1 MRSIDE
7 RVGISQIIRE
17 AIIHEKQ
24 LREKVAQL
32 DQYNLIAHGK
42 RQEALENLIY
52 FTAPQHFPDSC
63 RDLLQ
68 QINADFYQGDTAS
81 QVEQLSFLVEL
92 ALALS
97 SILPRWNLTDLQAH
111 GQSALTQ
118 DQVQH
123 VLVDVQELLADLST
137 QAPAAEKSILEAVKT
152 EAVARYKAEQVAD
165 PAGAA
170 RSLADRSLIG
180 YIGHI
185 SNEIAHSQLRRI
197 AEMRFDGKTATELS
211 NDYAAFL
218 QHTLYLGSS
227 FATTNPP
234 LVNMAWDILPA
245 TWDPII
251 NRIIITNPDASAQSL
266 AKLVTLEVVLTQM
279 RLLRPIFLITEGSM
293 GSVCFQVDPNNHAD
307 AEAMIGDALFFY
319 EELRSR
325 FGGGIPNVVFKLPGT
340 QAGLEACRA
349 LTNRGIGVTITVN
362 FGMFQHIPFAQ
373 AILKGHALYACLVE
387 MNGRL
392 AFPVRDELLGKLDEL
407 AASGIDEHAAREAA
421 AWAGVIIAKRLHK
434 MLNDNGIDPNR
445 SKILIASLRI
455 YVGEAYQDLPSAFP
469 DITEIV
475 GAQLLSVFPNVRYAF
490 DQAGEMAISPNQ
502 IESPVPGH
510 ILDILSHSEIFKQ
523 AYFVADRGWL
533 TGEDERFKPDRKLVL
548 EDEEGVFN
556 WAPVHNTLVEFINS
570 YNSLV
575 QRLEERMQAL
585 LGDRSQNL
593 TD

>member
-7 RVGISQIIRE
+7 RVGITQIIRE

-24 LREKVAQL
+24 LCEKVAQL
-32 DQYNLIAHGK
+32 DQYNLITHGK

-68 QINADFYQGDTAS
+68 QINADFCQGDTAS
-81 QVEQLSFLVEL
+81 QVEQLAFLVEL

-170 RSLADRSLIG
+170 RSLADRSLIR

-266 AKLVTLEVVLTQM
+266 ANRVTLEVVLTQM

-362 FGMFQHIPFAQ
+362 FGMFQHITPS
-373 AILKGHALYACLVE
+373 
-387 MNGRL
+387 M
-392 AFPVRDELLGKLDEL
+392 P
-407 AASGIDEHAAREAA
+407 
-421 AWAGVIIAKRLHK
+421 AWWR
-434 MLNDNGIDPNR
+434 
-445 SKILIASLRI
+445 
-455 YVGEAYQDLPSAFP
+455 
-469 DITEIV
+469 
-475 GAQLLSVFPNVRYAF
+475 
-490 DQAGEMAISPNQ
+490 
-502 IESPVPGH
+502 
-510 ILDILSHSEIFKQ
+510 
-523 AYFVADRGWL
+523 
-533 TGEDERFKPDRKLVL
+533 
-548 EDEEGVFN
+548 
-556 WAPVHNTLVEFINS
+556 
-570 YNSLV
+570 
-575 QRLEERMQAL
+575 
-585 LGDRSQNL
+585 
-593 TD
+593 